1 MDQHSTPKHGSS
13 DQPRPP
19 AVVVHGWIKTLRA
32 QKEHTFVQVSDGTTA
47 QNLQIVVDGPVKGLQ
62 TGAALTIT
70 GTLQPSPPGL
80 KQSVELHAKPEQSY
94 PLQKK
99 RHGVNFLREITH
111 LRPRTN
117 TFAAAARVR
126 NDLFFGLHNYFAHHG
141 FLHIHT
147 PILTASDCEGAGETF
162 EILAPTET
170 ESPALRE
177 GPCSDYFGT
186 PRVNLTVS
194 GQLHLEMFAHAH
206 PRVYTFSPSFRAE
219 KTLSTRHLA
228 EFAMLEAEMTFI
240 DDLDTLLDVTTAMV
254 RDAVTKV
261 NPADLELLAQLAPQ
275 LASSGSPA
283 RKLDAAARAEHVRAA
298 MHRVEQLAGEYAV
311 MTYTEAVQYLATH
324 PRAPKWQYPV
334 RWGADLQAEHE
345 KFLAHHVGRPVYVTH
360 YPRGLKPFYM
370 LVDRVPATVPADVP
384 VDPELKGDFTTV
396 ANYDLL
402 VPDLGELLGGSLREH
417 DADAL
422 EAAMQR
428 AGLNVAA
435 YQWYLDLRR
444 YGGAPHGG
452 FGLGFDRLVKHVTGL
467 ESVRD
472 VVPVPRYY
480 RECRY

>member
-1 MDQHSTPKHGSS
+1 MRS
-13 DQPRPP
+13 
-19 AVVVHGWIKTLRA
+19 
-32 QKEHTFVQVSDGTTA
+32 
-47 QNLQIVVDGPVKGLQ
+47 
-62 TGAALTIT
+62 
-70 GTLQPSPPGL
+70 
-80 KQSVELHAKPEQSY
+80 SY

-99 RHGVNFLREITH
+99 RHGVDFLREITH

-162 EILAPTET
+162 EILAPADTD
-170 ESPALRE
+170 SPDRE

-275 LASSGSPA
+275 LASSGSPS
-283 RKLDAAARAEHVRAA
+283 RGKLDAAARAEHVRAA

-311 MTYTEAVQYLATH
+311 MTYTEAVQYLAAH

-334 RWGADLQAEHE
+334 RWGSDLQAEHE
-345 KFLAHHVGRPVYVTH
+345 KFLGHQIGRPVYVTH

-370 LVDRVPATVPADVP
+370 LVDRVPATIPDGVP
-384 VDPELKGDFTTV
+384 VDPDLGGDFATV